1 MEDIMSIIKIQNLTK
16 YYGKAM
22 GIENLNLE
30 VDKGEIYGFIGP
42 NGAGKSTTI
51 RTLLSLIYPTSGSA
65 SIFGKDVVKHSK
77 EIKKDIGYIPGEVNY
92 YENMTVIELLKYS
105 AALYN
110 INANDRIKELA
121 EVFEVNLKRK
131 IQDLSL
137 GNKKKVSILQ
147 SLLHRPKLLILDEPT
162 NGLDPLMQSRF
173 FDVLREEN
181 ENGTTIFFS
190 SHILT
195 EVQKLCRKV
204 AIIRNGRII
213 KEEDIK
219 TLRSRQLKKVQI
231 DFAND
236 VNGNVFSIDGV
247 TELEKKNHTYNF
259 LFSGKINNL
268 LRSIVD
274 KDIMNLLIEE
284 PSLEEIF
291 MHYYINETEE
301 V

>member
-1 MEDIMSIIKIQNLTK
+1 MSIIKIQNLTK

>member
-16 YYGKAM
+16 YYGKVT

-30 VDKGEIYGFIGP
+30 VEEGEIFGFIGP

-65 SIFGKDVVKHSK
+65 SIFGKDVVKHAK
-77 EIKKDIGYIPGEVNY
+77 DIKKDIGYIPGEVNY
-92 YENMTVIELLKYS
+92 YENMSTMELLKYS
-105 AALYN
+105 ADLYKIKAGN
-110 INANDRIKELA
+110 RIKELA
-121 EVFEVNLKRK
+121 DIFEVELNRK

-181 ENGTTIFFS
+181 RNGTTIFFS

-204 AIIRNGRII
+204 AIIRDGCII

-219 TLRSRQLKKVQI
+219 TLRSRQLKKVQV
-231 DFAND
+231 DFAHD
-236 VNGNVFSIDGV
+236 VNGEVLSIDGV

-268 LRSIVD
+268 LKSIVD
-274 KDIMNLLIEE
+274 KDIVNLLIEE

-301 V
+301 D